1 MENFNGGKVISFI
14 NMKGGVSK
22 TTLCKELG
30 LYLFRKKKK
39 KILFVDVDPQAN
51 LTQSL
56 FDKYQYSQKE
66 MIYENEEA
74 ASKYTESNASI
85 ENMINRG
92 ATAGPSYHD
101 VVQCLDDKGLSIIP
115 GELGIDFSLRNLNSS
130 TLENSLYNFIRDNEL
145 RKMFDYILVD
155 CPPTYSSYTVLALKP
170 SDFYLIPVRPEAYSI
185 LGIDL
190 LLQVVQYIQ
199 SEHDTFF
206 ALKPLKNLGLIFTNI
221 ELTPSQGVE
230 NLIKEIK
237 TSNTIS
243 EWDISIFDNYFE
255 RNTQLPKDIGYFIVD
270 SNSEISKRN
279 LSLIADEFLN
289 KIELGN

>member
-1 MENFNGGKVISFI
+1 MENSSAGKVISFI

-30 LYLFRKKKK
+30 LYLFRKKNK

-66 MIYENEEA
+66 MIYENEEV

-92 ATAGPSYHD
+92 STAGPSYDD
-101 VVQCLDDKGLSIIP
+101 VVQCLDDQGLSIIP

-130 TLENSLYNFIRDNEL
+130 TLENSLYNFIRDNGL
-145 RKMFDYILVD
+145 REKFDYILVD

-199 SEHDTFF
+199 GEHDTFF
-206 ALKPLKNLGLIFTNI
+206 AQKPLRNLGLIFTNI

-243 EWDISIFDNYFE
+243 EWGISIFDNYFD

-279 LSLIADEFLN
+279 LSLLADEFLN
-289 KIELGN
+289 KIGLEN